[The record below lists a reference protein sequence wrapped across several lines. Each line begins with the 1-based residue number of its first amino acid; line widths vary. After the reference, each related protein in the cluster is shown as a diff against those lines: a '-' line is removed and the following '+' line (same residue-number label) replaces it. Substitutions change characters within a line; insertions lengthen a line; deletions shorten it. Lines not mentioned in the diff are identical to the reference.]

1 MNRIISNLSG
11 LSSFRGT
18 RAFSIKGINYRSYS
32 RLADYYN
39 NTLRDDLTILQ
50 YRYKSEKLDEYIKS
64 KNLDTIESSSE
75 TPIRDSSS
83 ANSSLKTDPSTTTS
97 KKKPT
102 ETERL
107 LGKNVRKIPEI
118 LEMNGLNSASV
129 ESVTVHIRMKEAL
142 GNKNNILSGLMAL
155 QCITGEKPEVVKAR
169 SDAAA
174 WKLRKG
180 MPISAK
186 VTLTGQSMYIFLDK
200 LVETVLP
207 RLKEWDGLK
216 VNSGDGL
223 GNFSLGFTPAA
234 LGLFT
239 EIEAVYDMFPIVY
252 GLMVNIKTTA
262 RRNSEGRLLLSGLKF
277 PLVVPRPRAAPPKKR
292 SKKSR

>member
-1 MNRIISNLSG
+1 MKSIISNFSRLSVAP
-11 LSSFRGT
+11 SKSR
-18 RAFSIKGINYRSYS
+18 FSINSINHRSYS
-32 RLADYYN
+32 RLADFYN

-50 YRYKSEKLDEYIKS
+50 YNYKSEKLDQYINE
-64 KNLDTIESSSE
+64 KNLNELSSGS
-75 TPIRDSSS
+75 DSSATADVS
-83 ANSSLKTDPSTTTS
+83 ANSNPNSEVSSPI
-97 KKKPT
+97 KKKALT

-107 LGKNVRKIPEI
+107 LNKNVRKIPGI
-118 LEMNGLNSASV
+118 LDMDGLNSARV

-155 QCITGEKPEVVKAR
+155 QCITGERPEVVKAR

-186 VTLTGQSMYIFLDK
+186 VTLTGESMYIFIDK

-239 EIEAVYDMFPIVY
+239 EIEAVYDMFPIIY

-262 RRNSEGRLLLSGLKF
+262 RRNSEGRLLLSGLKLPF
-277 PLVVPRPRAAPPKKR
+277 VVPRPRAAPPKRRSKR
-292 SKKSR
+292 SN